1 MGQRK
6 SEAGERDRMM
16 TRRLKKSKGAWA
28 TVAFRRR
35 VSRSELGWVLRNGK
49 VLGKTGLRV

>member
-16 TRRLKKSKGAWA
+16 TRKLKKSKGAWA
-28 TVAFRRR
+28 TVALRRR